1 MSSILSDVSTIFS
14 SVMEWLNTLV
24 VFIAGGTIGSGSTAV
39 EYDPQPLLLLFI
51 ILPIAFL
58 GVTML
63 RKLLRL

>member
-39 EYDPQPLLLLFI
+39 EYDAQPLLLLFI